1 MSNLKEFRVVGG
13 KKLRCGYT
21 TGSCATAATKAAL
34 TTLLSGKRVINVR
47 IGTPKGIDLDLEVLD
62 MFIRPD
68 YVSCAIE
75 KDAGDDYDDTNGAWI
90 YAKVEKSEK
99 DGIELVGGFGV
110 GKVTKPGLLPPVGGP
125 AINPVP
131 RKMITDVA
139 KQVCAKYKYD
149 GGLKITFTIPKG
161 EEIAKKTF
169 NPRLGIVGGISIL
182 GTSGIVEP
190 MSEQALVETLLVELD
205 GQKGKKHKHLLG
217 FFGNYGMDYTKDI
230 LGIDVSQSIT
240 ISNFV
245 GEILDYA
252 VYLGFESILIVG
264 HSGKLV
270 KVAQGVMNTH
280 SKYADCRTDILSL
293 EALLNGVSI
302 EKGKEIRNS
311 GTTDEAIRL
320 IKEAK
325 VFEPVMQGIMDKI
338 DFYMEKRVHGK
349 MKTGAIMFSTVHGI
363 LGKTKYADE
372 LVAKHKR
379 RNEE

>member
-34 TTLLSGKRVINVR
+34 TTLLSGERVINVR

-62 MFIRPD
+62 MFIRPE

-90 YAKVEKSEK
+90 YAKAEKTEEA
-99 DGIELVGGFGV
+99 GIELVGGFGV
-110 GKVTKPGLLPPVGGP
+110 GQVTKPGLLPAVGGP
-125 AINPVP
+125 AINPIP
-131 RKMITDVA
+131 RKMITEVINEA
-139 KQVCAKYKYD
+139 CEKYNYT
-149 GGLKITFTIPKG
+149 GGIKITFTIPQG

-169 NPRLGIVGGISIL
+169 NPRLGIIGGISIL

-217 FFGNYGMDYTKDI
+217 FFGNYGMDYTKDV
-230 LGIDVSQSIT
+230 LGADISQSIT

-252 VYLGFESILIVG
+252 VYSGFESILIIG

-280 SKYADCRTDILSL
+280 SKYADCRTDIFSL

-302 EKGKEIRNS
+302 EKGKEIRDA
-311 GTTDEAIRL
+311 GTTDEAVRI
-320 IKEAK
+320 IKEEK
-325 VFEPVMQGIMDKI
+325 VLEPVMQSIMDRI

-349 MKTGAIMFSTVHGI
+349 MKTAAIMFSTVHGI

-379 RNEE
+379 RNE